1 MKLTQGT
8 FSFLP
13 DLTDAEISKQ
23 VEYCLGQGWAVAVE
37 FTDDPHPRNSY
48 WEMWGLPMFDLRDPA
63 GAMMEIRKC
72 RETHPNKYV
81 KVIAIDNRKGFESL
95 RLSFIVNRP
104 KNEPGFE
111 IMRTNGPDRQIH
123 YGIRAYSANRPEGE
137 RYED

>member
-1 MKLTQGT
+1 MPGSLVEDHRCIDGAAFGDKPWAILELVHGRIVGRFQSLMNSGAWVPPFIEQLTG
-8 FSFLP
+8 
-13 DLTDAEISKQ
+13 
-23 VEYCLGQGWAVAVE
+23 
-37 FTDDPHPRNSY
+37 
-48 WEMWGLPMFDLRDPA
+48 
-63 GAMMEIRKC
+63 
-72 RETHPNKYV
+72 
-81 KVIAIDNRKGFESL
+81 IDNRKGFESL